1 MRSQKGKKVS
11 WNLRD
16 VKSTDKLFL
25 CPSQKSSSKLSK
37 DSVKV
42 LRKGTTISKRTLKS
56 EK

>member
-11 WNLRD
+11 FNLRD

-25 CPSQKSSSKLSK
+25 CPSKKSSSKLSK
-37 DSVKV
+37 DSMKV